1 MLLLKIFFTTYQP
14 SPDKGRLTCYELIS
28 YPFEIIIGLQKY
40 GFSLNWQTISVF
52 FWIYSVDNEPQA
64 ICRKSAQQDKK
75 RLQAT
80 SHTRS
85 MLQYIIGSLL
95 PAVRKSIL

>member
-40 GFSLNWQTISVF
+40 GMPLNMQNTTPEYWVHPIHT
-52 FWIYSVDNEPQA
+52 DNPA
-64 ICRKSAQQDKK
+64 IEYGQQKEKKK
-75 RLQAT
+75 RDC
-80 SHTRS
+80 
-85 MLQYIIGSLL
+85 
-95 PAVRKSIL
+95 K

>member
-40 GFSLNWQTISVF
+40 GFSL
-52 FWIYSVDNEPQA
+52 IYPIDNEHQA
-64 ICRKSAQQDKK
+64 IDYEQQPADKK
-75 RLQAT
+75 RDC
-80 SHTRS
+80 
-85 MLQYIIGSLL
+85 
-95 PAVRKSIL
+95 K

>member
-40 GFSLNWQTISVF
+40 GFSLNWQTISAF
-52 FWIYSVDNEPQA
+52 FWIYPIANEHQA
-64 ICRKSAQQDKK
+64 IDYEQQPADKK
-75 RLQAT
+75 RDC
-80 SHTRS
+80 
-85 MLQYIIGSLL
+85 
-95 PAVRKSIL
+95 K

>member
-52 FWIYSVDNEPQA
+52 FGFIRLITSH
-64 ICRKSAQQDKK
+64 KLSAVKAPNKTKK

-85 MLQYIIGSLL
+85 MLQYIIGNLL